1 LKTIW
6 LKSKFVIL
14 ICSYN
19 NEQWVERNLDS
30 VFHQTYTNY
39 RVIYINDA
47 STDQTGK
54 LVDQYIIDN
63 NVTNRCTIIHNQ
75 ERFHKLCNMYYAI
88 HDLCD
93 DHEIIVELDGDD
105 WLLAS
110 DVLEKLAEIYSDGS
124 VWLTYGGFV
133 MWPKT
138 FNYLRPDSIP
148 ESIIKENEFRSFFKN
163 HFIYLALRSFYT
175 GLFKKIKK
183 EDLQIDGVF
192 FKQSS
197 DIAIMIPMFEM
208 AGNRFYQIIEPVYLY
223 NTNTGNNDY
232 QLYHQQ
238 QLFIAEMI
246 QQKEKYTKLLNL
258 IIF

>member
-1 LKTIW
+1 ML
-6 LKSKFVIL
+6 
-14 ICSYN
+14 N
-19 NEQWVERNLDS
+19 
-30 VFHQTYTNY
+30 QTYTNY

-54 LVDQYIIDN
+54 LVDQYIVN
-63 NVTNRCTIIHNQ
+63 NNITDQCTIIHNQ
-75 ERFHKLCNMYYAI
+75 ERGYKLYNMYYAI
-88 HDLCD
+88 HELCD
-93 DHEIIVELDGDD
+93 DDEIIVELDGDD
-105 WLLAS
+105 WLLTS
-110 DVLEKLAEIYSDGS
+110 DVLEKLAEIYSNGS

-138 FNYLRPDSIP
+138 FNYLRPHSIP

-163 HFIYLALRSFYT
+163 HFIYLALRSFYA

-183 EDLQIDGVF
+183 EDLQVDGEF

-197 DIAIMIPMFEM
+197 DIATMIPMFEM
-208 AGNRFYQIIEPVYLY
+208 AGKHFYQITEPVYLY

-238 QLFIAEMI
+238 QRFIADLIERK
-246 QQKEKYTKLLNL
+246 QKYTALPNFNDISLLL
-258 IIF
+258 ILRK